1 MKDIKASSQ
10 VIFDVPSLSFPG
22 GGGILIEADMLRV
35 GYPRRWRDSSSK
47 FAVTIEDQA

>member
-10 VIFDVPSLSFPG
+10 VIFDVPSLSFP